1 MKFEEFFCER
11 RMVEQVYRTNQRNL
25 MIHQYCGDNF
35 SYFNLVDFYYRKTE
49 QNAIAMFAMILI
61 IYPILFLLV
70 ATVADKYLASGMQD
84 LSQRFNLSPTLSAV
98 TLIAIANG
106 APDILSSMGSSG
118 KEGGSLIALGS
129 LFGGFIFSA
138 CLVVSNV
145 IFAVGKSI

>member
-1 MKFEEFFCER
+1 M
-11 RMVEQVYRTNQRNL
+11 
-25 MIHQYCGDNF
+25 
-35 SYFNLVDFYYRKTE
+35 
-49 QNAIAMFAMILI
+49 
-61 IYPILFLLV
+61 
-70 ATVADKYLASGMQD
+70 
-84 LSQRFNLSPTLSAV
+84 
-98 TLIAIANG
+98 IAIANG